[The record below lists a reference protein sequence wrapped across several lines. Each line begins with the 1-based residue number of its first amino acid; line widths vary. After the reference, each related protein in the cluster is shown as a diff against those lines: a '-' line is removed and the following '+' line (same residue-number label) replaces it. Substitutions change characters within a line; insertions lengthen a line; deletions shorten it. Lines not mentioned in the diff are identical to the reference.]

1 VQAADEARRTP
12 GPASQTAMTL
22 LLDLGNTRLK
32 ATFLRDGAPHDVAGF
47 PLADAGLEAA
57 FGHWLG
63 GARPAHAWLA
73 AVAPDAAVERIA
85 ALLEAHGIAAT
96 RVRTQSEALGVR
108 IAYAEPARLGVDRW
122 LNLIAA
128 RRRIAGPVLVA
139 SVGTALTV
147 DALLAD
153 GTHLGGLIAAPP
165 EAARA
170 AVVARAPRL
179 DVARGEVARFARSTE
194 DAIESG
200 ATLAA
205 TALIERSLHEL
216 ERIAGTPAALLL
228 TGGGAA
234 PLRPWLTAHE
244 AVDDLVLYGLAAWAA
259 QASR

>member
-1 VQAADEARRTP
+1 
-12 GPASQTAMTL
+12 MTL

-32 ATFLRDGAPHDVAGF
+32 AAFLRDGAPQDVARF
-47 PLADAGLEAA
+47 PLSDAALEQS
-57 FGHWLG
+57 FGNWLA
-63 GARPAHAWLA
+63 GARPAQAWLA
-73 AVAPDAAVERIA
+73 AVAPDAAVARIA
-85 ALLEAHGIAAT
+85 ALLDAHRIAPIRVAT
-96 RVRTQSEALGVR
+96 QGNALGVR
-108 IAYAEPARLGVDRW
+108 IAYADPARLGVDRW

-128 RRRIAGPVLVA
+128 RRRVAGPVLVA

-147 DALLAD
+147 DGLLAD

-165 EAARA
+165 DAARA
-170 AVVARAPRL
+170 AMIARAPRL
-179 DVARGEVARFARSTE
+179 DVAHGHVMRFARSTE

-216 ERIAGTPAALLL
+216 EREAGTHATLLL

-244 AVDDLVLYGLAAWAA
+244 AVDDLVLHGLAAWAV
-259 QASR
+259 QAAR

>member
-1 VQAADEARRTP
+1 
-12 GPASQTAMTL
+12 MTL

-32 ATFLRDGAPHDVAGF
+32 AAFLRDGVPHDVARF
-47 PLADAGLEAA
+47 PLSDAALEHS
-57 FGHWLG
+57 FGNWLA
-63 GARPAHAWLA
+63 GARPAEAWLA
-73 AVAPDAAVERIA
+73 AVAPDAAIARIA
-85 ALLEAHGIAAT
+85 ALLDAHRIAAT
-96 RVRTQSEALGVR
+96 RVATQGEALGVR
-108 IAYAEPARLGVDRW
+108 IAYAEPGRLGVDRW

-128 RRRIAGPVLVA
+128 RRRVAGPVLVA

-153 GTHLGGLIAAPP
+153 GTHLGGLIAPPP

-179 DVARGEVARFARSTE
+179 DVARGRIARFARNTE

-216 ERIAGTPAALLL
+216 EREAGTRAALLL

-234 PLRPWLTAHE
+234 PLRPWLTAHD
-244 AVDDLVLYGLAAWAA
+244 AVDDLVLHGLAAWAM

>member
-1 VQAADEARRTP
+1 V
-12 GPASQTAMTL
+12 TL

-32 ATFLRDGAPHDVAGF
+32 AAFLRDGAPHEVARF
-47 PLADAGLEAA
+47 PLADAALERSFA
-57 FGHWLG
+57 HWL
-63 GARPAHAWLA
+63 AAAQPAQAWLA
-73 AVAPDAAVERIA
+73 AVAPGAAIARVA
-85 ALLEAHGIAAT
+85 ALLDAHRIAPM
-96 RVRTQSEALGVR
+96 RVTTQGDALGVR
-108 IAYAEPARLGVDRW
+108 IAYADPERLGVDRW

-128 RRRIAGPVLVA
+128 RRRVAGPVLVA

-170 AVVARAPRL
+170 AVIARAPRL
-179 DVARGEVARFARSTE
+179 DVPHGRVARFARNTE

-200 ATLAA
+200 AMLAA

-216 ERIAGTPAALLL
+216 ESQAGTHAVLLL

-234 PLRPWLTAHE
+234 PLRPWLTAHQ
-244 AVDDLVLYGLAAWAA
+244 AVDDLVLHGLAAWAM
-259 QASR
+259 QAGSRTLSD

>member
-1 VQAADEARRTP
+1 
-12 GPASQTAMTL
+12 MTL

-32 ATFLRDGAPHDVAGF
+32 AALLRDGLPQDVARF
-47 PLADAGLEAA
+47 PLADAALEQSFAN
-57 FGHWLG
+57 WLAD
-63 GARPAHAWLA
+63 ARPTQAWLA
-73 AVAPDAAVERIA
+73 AVAPDTAIARIA
-85 ALLEAHGIAAT
+85 ALLDTRRIAPA
-96 RVRTQSEALGVR
+96 RVTTQGDALGVR
-108 IAYAEPARLGVDRW
+108 IAYSDPARLGVDRW

-128 RRRIAGPVLVA
+128 RRRVAGPVLVA

-165 EAARA
+165 DAARA
-170 AVVARAPRL
+170 AIIARAPRL
-179 DVARGEVARFARSTE
+179 EVAHGHVARFARNTE

-205 TALIERSLHEL
+205 AALIERSLHEL
-216 ERIAGTPAALLL
+216 EREAGTHATLLL

-244 AVDDLVLYGLAAWAA
+244 AVDDLVLHGLAAWAT
-259 QASR
+259 QAGR